1 MGKLFRTDL
10 NATEPRCCNNDKCW
24 WSGARLVLREQEAWS
39 DKSVLEVSCGQGTQT
54 SSSRD
59 EHDKRDEY
67 NIPVALF
74 EVERNDDTRSLDS
87 GGSIAGV

>member
-1 MGKLFRTDL
+1 MLQNRGVAIIINAGGVARDL
-10 NATEPRCCNNDKCW
+10 
-24 WSGARLVLREQEAWS
+24 EQEAWS
-39 DKSVLEVSCGQGTQT
+39 DEFVLEVSCGQGTQT

-59 EHDKRDEY
+59 EHDKRDEC
-67 NIPVALF
+67 NIPAALF